1 MARPKKDNADYFSHD
16 ADMRNDAK
24 IKAIRRKF
32 GIEGYGVYLM
42 LLEILTDKDFFKVG
56 WDALNIELISADIE
70 IDANKLKEIVNYLV
84 DILKMFTIEDDLLY
98 CEKLISRFDSLLSK
112 RKRDVKPKSK
122 ELSTSKTPK
131 KEITI
136 IENPQ
141 SKVKESKVKDINNI
155 TTPKINFGG
164 LLDFINTTM
173 QRNFKTINKSTQSK
187 FLARLK
193 DGYTNTDIK
202 NAIVNASVDKFH
214 KDNNYKYLTPDYF
227 SRSSSLDLHCNSS
240 EIKKDGKINLN
251 ERYV

>member
-56 WDALNIELISADIE
+56 WDDLNIELISADIE
-70 IDANKLKEIVNYLV
+70 IDPNKLKEIVNYLV
-84 DILKMFTIEDDLLY
+84 DILKMFTIKDDFLY

-112 RKRDVKPKSK
+112 RKRDVKPISK
-122 ELSTSKTPK
+122 ELSTSKTPQ
-131 KEITI
+131 KEITV

-155 TTPKINFGG
+155 PTPKINFGG
-164 LLDFINTTM
+164 LLDFINSTM
-173 QRNFKTINKSTQSK
+173 QRNFRTINKSTQSK

-202 NAIVNASVDKFH
+202 SAIENSAKDKFH
-214 KDNNYKYLTPDYF
+214 KDNNYKYLTPEYF
-227 SRSSSLDLHCNSS
+227 SRASTLDLHCNSS
-240 EIKKDGKINLN
+240 EIKKEGKINLN